1 MRKRV
6 ILWTTIDSTAEWALI
21 AMVIMGAVACQVAEA
36 SRAMIQQMRPPARIQ
51 ASMT

>member
-21 AMVIMGAVACQVAEA
+21 AMVIIAEACQIAEA
-36 SRAMIQQMRPPARIQ
+36 K
-51 ASMT
+51 